1 MTISI
6 DFSFGVCCVA
16 IIGKGS
22 VKRDQNMHG
31 KAHSFLT
38 SLNEGSNL
46 IMVNYNNTYL
56 QNPDYPSGSV
66 DMSSITY
73 EVNKIHDGKIFFSL
87 CVAEEK

>member
-1 MTISI
+1 MI

-22 VKRDQNMHG
+22 VERSQNMDG

-38 SLNEGSNL
+38 SLMNEGSNL

-66 DMSSITY
+66 DISSITY
-73 EVNKIHDGKIFFSL
+73 EVNKIHDGKIFFVL
-87 CVAEEK
+87 CFAEEK

>member
-1 MTISI
+1 MTIMI
-6 DFSFGVCCVA
+6 NFSFGVCCVA
-16 IIGKGS
+16 ILKGS

-38 SLNEGSNL
+38 SLNEDL

-66 DMSSITY
+66 DISSITY